1 MKDFLFNMEQLNVLR
16 AIKNEKSIKD
26 AAKKLYLSQPALSL
40 KIQSLESK
48 IASPI
53 LERNKKQIYFTIIGH
68 LLVKYSTKILQL
80 YHEANHSIK
89 HIKVL
94 RKISLIIGSNESI
107 GIYLLPKII
116 RLFCKAYSYACLTL
130 EIESTHS
137 ISWDVFH
144 GKVDIGIVVEEEI
157 PNEVMNYIYTI
168 PYLDEEIVL
177 ILPRTYQLKTSSV
190 ITLEELY
197 KLDFIGLNRDLMER
211 KILNKILQKYN
222 IKVENLKTKFEL
234 NSTEAIIRGVQAG
247 LGVSFVSILSVKDQL
262 LSKRI
267 NSVMVNSRR
276 INKRISIIMN
286 KKSYHSPLFKNFYTF
301 CCFLRKNNKK

>member
-16 AIKNEKSIKD
+16 AIKNEKSLKD

-68 LLVKYSTKILQL
+68 LLVEYSTKILQL
-80 YHEANHSIK
+80 YNEANHSIK
-89 HIKVL
+89 YIKVL
-94 RKISLIIGSNESI
+94 RRISLIIGSNESI

-116 RLFCKAYSYACLTL
+116 KLFCKSHSYACLTL
-130 EIESTHS
+130 EIEATHS

-144 GKVDIGIVVEEEI
+144 GKIDIGIVGEEEI
-157 PNEVMNYIYTI
+157 PYEVVNYIYTI

-177 ILPRTYQLKTSSV
+177 ILPKTYQLKNLNI

-197 KLDFIGLNRDLMER
+197 KLDFIGLNQDLTER

-222 IKVENLKTKFEL
+222 IKIENLKTKFEL
-234 NSTEAIIRGVQAG
+234 NSIEAIIRGVQAG
-247 LGVSFVSILSVKDQL
+247 LGVSFVSILAVKDQL

-267 NSVMVNSRR
+267 NSATIDGMR

-286 KKSYHSPLFKNFYTF
+286 NKSYHSALFKNFYTF
-301 CCFLRKNNKK
+301 CYFLRKNKF